1 MPKRVLICD
10 DEPYIVESVSYVVRK
25 AGFDV
30 LTAEDGEQA
39 LEAAHREKPDLVFLD
54 IMMPGLSGDE
64 VCRRLKADPSTRD
77 THVVILTARGQE
89 EDERRA
95 MEMGADEFMTK
106 PFSPRKLRARILE
119 LLGDPARGDGAG
131 PAGGAGHAG

>member
-1 MPKRVLICD
+1 MSKRVLICD

-30 LTAEDGEQA
+30 VTAEDGEEA
-39 LEAAHREKPDLVFLD
+39 LAAAHREKPDLVFLD
-54 IMMPGLSGDE
+54 IMMPGLAGDE

-119 LLGDPARGDGAG
+119 LLGDPGG
-131 PAGGAGHAG
+131 P

>member
-1 MPKRVLICD
+1 MSKRVLICD

-30 LTAEDGEQA
+30 VTAEDGDEA
-39 LEAAHREKPDLVFLD
+39 LAAAHREKPDLVFLD

-64 VCRRLKADPSTRD
+64 VCKRLKSDPSTRD

-106 PFSPRKLRARILE
+106 PFSPRKLRARILQ
-119 LLGDPARGDGAG
+119 LLGDPGQA
-131 PAGGAGHAG
+131 

>member
-1 MPKRVLICD
+1 MSKRVLICD

-30 LTAEDGEQA
+30 LTAEDGEEA
-39 LEAAHREKPDLVFLD
+39 LAAAHREKPDLVFLD
-54 IMMPGLSGDE
+54 IMMPGISGDE
-64 VCRRLKADPSTRD
+64 VCRRLKSDPSTRD

-119 LLGDPARGDGAG
+119 LLGDPGT
-131 PAGGAGHAG
+131 P

>member
-1 MPKRVLICD
+1 PRHTAVRSGAGRRYRARGGSGHVRPELEEMARPMPKRVLICD

-30 LTAEDGEQA
+30 VTAEDGEQA

-54 IMMPGLSGDE
+54 IMMPGISGDE
-64 VCRRLKADPSTRD
+64 VCRRLKADPSTRA

-95 MEMGADEFMTK
+95 MEMG
-106 PFSPRKLRARILE
+106 
-119 LLGDPARGDGAG
+119 
-131 PAGGAGHAG
+131 

>member
-1 MPKRVLICD
+1 MSKRVLICD

-30 LTAEDGEQA
+30 VTAEDGEEA
-39 LEAAHREKPDLVFLD
+39 LAAAHREKPDLVFLD
-54 IMMPGLSGDE
+54 IMMPGIAGDE
-64 VCRRLKADPSTRD
+64 VCRRLKADPSTKD

-119 LLGDPARGDGAG
+119 LLGDPGG
-131 PAGGAGHAG
+131 P

>member
-1 MPKRVLICD
+1 MTKRVLICD

-30 LTAEDGEQA
+30 LTAEDGEEA
-39 LEAAHREKPDLVFLD
+39 LAAAHREKPDLVFLD
-54 IMMPGLSGDE
+54 IMMPGLPGDE
-64 VCRRLKADPSTRD
+64 VCRRLKTDPSTRG

-106 PFSPRKLRARILE
+106 PFSPRKLRARLLQ
-119 LLGDPARGDGAG
+119 LLGDP
-131 PAGGAGHAG
+131 GHP

>member
-1 MPKRVLICD
+1 MSKRVLICD

-30 LTAEDGEQA
+30 LTAEDGEEA
-39 LEAAHREKPDLVFLD
+39 LAAAHREKPDLVFLD
-54 IMMPGLSGDE
+54 IMMPGIAGDE
-64 VCRRLKADPSTRD
+64 VCRRLKADPSTKD

-119 LLGDPARGDGAG
+119 LLGDPGG
-131 PAGGAGHAG
+131 P

>member
-1 MPKRVLICD
+1 MSKRVLICD

-30 LTAEDGEQA
+30 VTAEDGEEA
-39 LEAAHREKPDLVFLD
+39 LAAAHREKPDLVFLD
-54 IMMPGLSGDE
+54 IMMPGLAGDE
-64 VCRRLKADPSTRD
+64 VCRRLKADPSTKD

-119 LLGDPARGDGAG
+119 LLGDPGG
-131 PAGGAGHAG
+131 P

>member
-1 MPKRVLICD
+1 MSKRVLICD

-30 LTAEDGEQA
+30 VTAEDGEEA
-39 LEAAHREKPDLVFLD
+39 LAAAHRERPDLVFLD
-54 IMMPGLSGDE
+54 IMMPGISGDE
-64 VCRRLKADPSTRD
+64 VCRRLKSDPSTRG

-119 LLGDPARGDGAG
+119 LLGDPDGT
-131 PAGGAGHAG
+131 PGA

>member
-10 DEPYIVESVSYVVRK
+10 DEPYIVESVSYVVRR

-30 LTAEDGEQA
+30 LTAEDGDEA
-39 LEAAHREKPDLVFLD
+39 LAAARRERPDLVFLD
-54 IMMPGLSGDE
+54 IMMPGIPGDE
-64 VCRRLKADPSTRD
+64 VCRRLKQDPATKS

-106 PFSPRKLRARILE
+106 PFSPRKLRARILQV
-119 LLGDPARGDGAG
+119 LGEPGR
-131 PAGGAGHAG
+131 

>member
-1 MPKRVLICD
+1 MSRRVLVCD

-25 AGFDV
+25 AGFQA
-30 LTAEDGEQA
+30 LAAEDGETA
-39 LEAAHREKPDLVFLD
+39 LNLARRERPDLIFLD

-64 VCRRLKADPSTRD
+64 VCRRLKSDPATRAI
-77 THVVILTARGQE
+77 HIVILTARGQE

-106 PFSPRKLRARILE
+106 PFSPRKLRDLLVRV
-119 LLGDPARGDGAG
+119 LGDSVPS
-131 PAGGAGHAG
+131 